1 MIFERSFSTL
11 LIEAGIDL
19 NRPSKNPTIST
30 FARFGDEKI
39 VRMMIEAGA
48 DPNSDGL
55 LHQAANNCS
64 CELVKYLIDKGADVN
79 ARDRNFKMPLHLLTH
94 KNIQNAIV
102 LLKHGADLN
111 AVSNSGTTPLMVAAS
126 NGDVERVK
134 LFLGELQPEGFTLDQ
149 KCDINAKDNDGQN
162 AMRKAIKTQHPEVV
176 GELIV
181 KGITIDDKEREEI
194 LEYVHQHH
202 IVAVEMMMIKEMKG
216 DQMMIA
222 GMQGCADYVEELIR
236 NEMKEEEMTGET
248 VREVYGRWKLSL
260 IHI

>member
-236 NEMKEEEMTGET
+236 NEMKEEET
-248 VREVYGRWKLSL
+248 VSYTHLTL
-260 IHI
+260 PTT